1 MNIIHVI
8 CSYREGGEKNEI
20 HAKGI
25 KSSQRGVAAEDSKCI
40 RSIETD
46 VLRMGKESRKS
57 TDRESG
63 GIVPAFSDLA
73 F

>member
-1 MNIIHVI
+1 MK
-8 CSYREGGEKNEI
+8 YTPKELRARK
-20 HAKGI
+20 
-25 KSSQRGVAAEDSKCI
+25 AEDSKCI

-63 GIVPAFSDLA
+63 GIVSAFPDLA